1 MAKEISTTGYAAD
14 GELEHRPTQSRPG
27 MLEASRR
34 HTRSWGHL
42 ALYLVLVA
50 CAILMLLPFAYMLS
64 TSLKSLSEVFTTPI
78 QWFPSQI
85 RLDNFTTALRE
96 HPIGHYFRNSFLVAV
111 SVTLLN
117 LLTCSL
123 AGYSFAKFQYM
134 GRDLL
139 FGTVLATM
147 MVPLA
152 SMIIPLFIV
161 VRDLGWV
168 DSYWGLIIP
177 AGTSAF
183 GIFLMRQHM
192 LTIPDDLLDAARLD
206 GSSEPRIFVE
216 IVLPMSRTALSS
228 LAIFIFMWNWDSFF
242 WPLLVTTD
250 DRYRT
255 LPLGIALFESSYGT
269 NYPQLM
275 AVALLAML
283 PVLIV
288 FLILQRNFIEALTMS
303 SIKG

>member
-1 MAKEISTTGYAAD
+1 MAVARVRRR
-14 GELEHRPTQSRPG
+14 RPIR
-27 MLEASRR
+27 
-34 HTRSWGHL
+34 WGHL
-42 ALYLVLVA
+42 VLYVVLTAGAV
-50 CAILMLLPFAYMLS
+50 LMLLPFAYMLS
-64 TSLKSLSEVFTTPI
+64 TSFKGTGEVFKTPI
-78 QWFPSQI
+78 QWIPNEL
-85 RLDNFTTALRE
+85 RWDNYKTPLRE
-96 HPIGHYFRNSFLVAV
+96 HPIGSYFRNSLFVGV
-111 SVTLLN
+111 CVTLLN

-123 AGYSFAKFQYM
+123 AGYSFAKFTYL

-139 FGTVLATM
+139 FGIVLATM

-152 SMIIPLFIV
+152 SMIIPLFILV
-161 VRDLGWV
+161 KNLGWV
-168 DSYWGLIIP
+168 DSYLGLIIP

-192 LTIPDDLLDAARLD
+192 VSIPDDLLDAARLD
-206 GSSEPRIFVE
+206 GSSEPRIFLG

-250 DRYRT
+250 ETYRT

-275 AVALLAML
+275 AVAFLAML

-288 FLILQRNFIEALTMS
+288 FLVLQRNFIEALTMS
-303 SIKG
+303 SVKG

>member
-1 MAKEISTTGYAAD
+1 MAFTRTD
-14 GELEHRPTQSRPG
+14 
-27 MLEASRR
+27 RR
-34 HTRSWGHL
+34 GTYRQPINWRHL
-42 ALYLVLVA
+42 VLYLVLTLG
-50 CAILMLLPFAYMLS
+50 AILMLLPFAYMIS
-64 TSLKSLSEVFTTPI
+64 TSFKSLGEVFKTPI
-78 QWFPSQI
+78 QWIPSEL
-85 RLDNFTTALRE
+85 RWDNYETPLRE
-96 HPIGHYFRNSFLVAV
+96 HPIGRYFRNSLIVGF

-123 AGYSFAKFQYM
+123 AGYSFAKFKYL
-134 GRDLL
+134 GRDLM
-139 FGTVLATM
+139 FGIVLATM

-152 SMIIPLFIV
+152 SMIIPLFILV
-161 VRDLGWV
+161 KNLGWV
-168 DSYWGLIIP
+168 DSYLGLIIP

-192 LTIPDDLLDAARLD
+192 LAIPDDLLDAARLD
-206 GSSEPRIFVE
+206 GSSEPRIFFG
-216 IVLPMSRTALSS
+216 IVLPMSRAALSS

-250 DRYRT
+250 ESYRT

-275 AVALLAML
+275 AVAFLAML

-288 FLILQRNFIEALTMS
+288 FLVLQRNFIEALTMS
-303 SIKG
+303 GIKG

>member
-1 MAKEISTTGYAAD
+1 MAAA
-14 GELEHRPTQSRPG
+14 EPASSAAEFREPG
-27 MLEASRR
+27 PSFGRVLLFVAL
-34 HTRSWGHL
+34 L
-42 ALYLVLVA
+42 AGAALV
-50 CAILMLLPFAYMLS
+50 LLPFAYMVS
-64 TSLKSLSEVFTTPI
+64 TSFKSLDEVFRTPI
-78 QWFPSQI
+78 QWLPKTL
-85 RLDNFTTALRE
+85 RWDNFTTPLRDQ
-96 HPIGHYFRNSFLVAV
+96 PILHYFKNSILVAV

-123 AGYSFAKFQYM
+123 AGYSFAKFRYP

-147 MVPLA
+147 MIPLA

-183 GIFLMRQHM
+183 GIFLMRQQM

-206 GSSEPRIFVE
+206 GSSEPRIFVS

-242 WPLLVTTD
+242 WPLLVATD

-283 PVLIV
+283 PVLAV
-288 FLILQRNFIEALTMS
+288 FLVLQKNFIEALTMS
-303 SIKG
+303 SVKG

>member
-1 MAKEISTTGYAAD
+1 
-14 GELEHRPTQSRPG
+14 
-27 MLEASRR
+27 
-34 HTRSWGHL
+34 
-42 ALYLVLVA
+42 
-50 CAILMLLPFAYMLS
+50 MLLPFAYMIS
-64 TSLKSLSEVFTTPI
+64 TSLKSLGEVFTTPI
-78 QWFPSQI
+78 QWIPAEL
-85 RLDNFTTALRE
+85 RWDNYITPLRE
-96 HPIGHYFRNSFLVAV
+96 HPIAHYFRNSLFVA
-111 SVTLLN
+111 SAVTLLN

-123 AGYSFAKFQYM
+123 AGYSFAKFHYP

-147 MVPLA
+147 MIPLA

-168 DSYWGLIIP
+168 DSYLGLIIP

-183 GIFLMRQHM
+183 GIFLMRQFM
-192 LTIPDDLLDAARLD
+192 MAIPDDLLDAARLD
-206 GSSEPRIFVE
+206 GSSEPRIFFA
-216 IVLPMSRTALSS
+216 IVLPMSKTALSS

-242 WPLLVTTD
+242 WPLLVATD

-283 PVLIV
+283 PVLIA

-303 SIKG
+303 GIKG

>member
-1 MAKEISTTGYAAD
+1 MAIRRTAD
-14 GELEHRPTQSRPG
+14 QAKPRRPFQ
-27 MLEASRR
+27 
-34 HTRSWGHL
+34 WGPL
-42 ALYLVLVA
+42 LLYILLSVGAV
-50 CAILMLLPFAYMLS
+50 LMLLPFAYMLS
-64 TSLKSLSEVFTTPI
+64 TSFKNMSEVFTQPV
-78 QWFPSQI
+78 QWFPGEL
-85 RLDNFTTALRE
+85 RWDNFETPLRE
-96 HPIGHYFRNSFLVAV
+96 HPIVRYFANSLFVGV
-111 SVTLLN
+111 SVTILN
-117 LLTCSL
+117 LLTCAL
-123 AGYSFAKFQYM
+123 AGYSFAKFTYA

-139 FGTVLATM
+139 FGIVLATM

-152 SMIIPLFIV
+152 SMIIPLFMV
-161 VRDLGWV
+161 VKSLGWV
-168 DSYWGLIIP
+168 DSYLGLIIP

-192 LTIPDDLLDAARLD
+192 LSIPDDLLDAARLD
-206 GSSEPRIFVE
+206 GSSEPRIFVT

-250 DRYRT
+250 DRFRT

-275 AVALLAML
+275 AVAFLAML

-288 FLILQRNFIEALTMS
+288 FLVLQRNFVEALTMS
-303 SIKG
+303 GVKG

>member
-1 MAKEISTTGYAAD
+1 MAAA
-14 GELEHRPTQSRPG
+14 EPASSAAEFREPG
-27 MLEASRR
+27 PSFGRVLLFVAL
-34 HTRSWGHL
+34 L
-42 ALYLVLVA
+42 AGAALV
-50 CAILMLLPFAYMLS
+50 LLPFAYMVS
-64 TSLKSLSEVFTTPI
+64 TSFKSLDEVFKTPI
-78 QWFPSQI
+78 QWLPKTL
-85 RLDNFTTALRE
+85 RWDNFTTPLRDQ
-96 HPIGHYFRNSFLVAV
+96 PILHYFKNSILVAV

-123 AGYSFAKFQYM
+123 AGYSFAKFRYP

-147 MVPLA
+147 MIPLA

-183 GIFLMRQHM
+183 GIFLMRQQM

-206 GSSEPRIFVE
+206 GSSEPRIFVS

-242 WPLLVTTD
+242 WPLLVATD

-283 PVLIV
+283 PVLAV
-288 FLILQRNFIEALTMS
+288 FLVLQKNFIEALTMS
-303 SIKG
+303 SVKG

>member
-1 MAKEISTTGYAAD
+1 MAASPIENPIPQPGR
-14 GELEHRPTQSRPG
+14 LQSVR
-27 MLEASRR
+27 
-34 HTRSWGHL
+34 WGHL
-42 ALYLVLVA
+42 ALYVVLGVGA
-50 CAILMLLPFAYMLS
+50 VLTLLPFAYMFS
-64 TSLKSLSEVFTTPI
+64 TSLKSLGEVFTTPV
-78 QWFPSQI
+78 QWIPKQ
-85 RLDNFTTALRE
+85 LLWENYVTALRE
-96 HPIGHYFRNSFLVAV
+96 HPIGHYFRNSLFVAV
-111 SVTLLN
+111 VVTLLN

-123 AGYSFAKFQYM
+123 AGYSFAKFRYPA
-134 GRDLL
+134 RNLL

-147 MVPLA
+147 MIPLA

-168 DSYWGLIIP
+168 DSYWGLTIP

-192 LTIPDDLLDAARLD
+192 LSIPDDLLDAARLD
-206 GSSEPRIFVE
+206 GSSEPRIFFG
-216 IVLPMSRTALSS
+216 IVVPMSKTALSS

-242 WPLLVTTD
+242 WPLLVATD

-275 AVALLAML
+275 AVAFIAML

-288 FLILQRNFIEALTMS
+288 FLVLQRNFIEALTMS